1 MTKRKRNLGSPAIEH
16 AKEAKIT
23 AEQAGS
29 AARLAIRN
37 LTFKPMD
44 CEAAERQIRGMEH
57 YSGMSLH
64 AQDSASELRDHL
76 DPAHD
81 WPAAWE
87 RTTADMIKARKLFSS
102 RCRIVP
108 R

>member
-1 MTKRKRNLGSPAIEH
+1 MKRKRNLGSPAIEH

-37 LTFKPMD
+37 LTFKPID
-44 CEAAERQIRGMEH
+44 CAAAEKQLRGMEW
-57 YSGMSLH
+57 YAGSSLH
-64 AQDSASELRDHL
+64 AQDSASEHRDHL
-76 DPAHD
+76 DPEHD

-87 RTTADMIKARKLFSS
+87 RTTADMLKARELFES
-102 RCRIVP
+102 RCRIIP